1 MPNSAPDPP
10 AEPRPSPPAVTGTTD
25 GPAIPVAH
33 SAPPPALMA
42 AIGGPLGLAESAV
55 PAALFVAVYTVGGE
69 DERLAAIVA
78 VAVAVVL
85 TVARLARRQSPQFA
99 LSGLIGIGLAAFI
112 VSRTGKAEDFFLPGL
127 LFNLGYA
134 GLYLISIVV
143 RWPLIGVLVALL
155 TQQNSSWRKDP
166 AKMRAYTRASW
177 VWVGLFSLRLMVQL
191 PLYLASALVALGTA
205 RVVMGIP
212 LFVLGLW
219 LTWLLIRDVTDRT
232 IGGVAA
238 PESDEQ
244 PAAAADPSDATD
256 AAEAPETPAPRP

>member
-1 MPNSAPDPP
+1 MPRSAPDPS
-10 AEPRPSPPAVTGTTD
+10 AEPPRPERDDAVRPHPTVT
-25 GPAIPVAH
+25 H

-55 PAALFVAVYTVGGE
+55 PAALFVAVYTLGGE

-85 TVARLARRQSPQFA
+85 TVARLLRRQSPQFA
-99 LSGLIGIGLAAFI
+99 LSGLVGIALAAFI

-127 LFNLGYA
+127 LLNLAYA
-134 GLYLISIVV
+134 GGYLVSIAI
-143 RWPLIGVLVALL
+143 RWPLIGVIVSLL
-155 TQQNSSWRKDP
+155 TQQDSSWRKDP
-166 AKMRAYTRASW
+166 EKMRAYTRASW
-177 VWVGLFSLRLMVQL
+177 VWVALFSLRLVVQL

-219 LTWLLIRDVTDRT
+219 LTWLLIRDVTNRT
-232 IGGVAA
+232 IGGEAA
-238 PESDEQ
+238 PDEADGDPSPDPATSPDAPL
-244 PAAAADPSDATD
+244 PAADVDGPVR
-256 AAEAPETPAPRP
+256 RP